1 MSTGK
6 ATGGIRMR
14 TGVRGIAVAAAMV
27 FALTGCGD
35 GDATDAVTGNDSNPG
50 IAEGQEKGEQKVPPV
65 SLDEAGM
72 INALPQSSE
81 FTDGTYGAG
90 DPEIVQ
96 GTDSGKACFDRLEV
110 ECPGVKSFSIK
121 DLALVG
127 SSSDTGATFILVSF
141 NTEEEAA
148 AVLKSAEKQKKEFD
162 GPSGRYTPVKVE
174 SGGADESFA
183 IERND
188 FVGVYMRIGTVLSYV
203 ITDDFGRERAE
214 GAAQLQV
221 GRLKVVAAGGDPD
234 A

>member
-1 MSTGK
+1 
-6 ATGGIRMR
+6 MR

-27 FALTGCGD
+27 FALTACGD
-35 GDATDAVTGNDSNPG
+35 GDGADAVTGNDVIPG
-50 IAEGQEKGEQKVPPV
+50 IAEGQGEGEQKVPPV

-72 INALPQSSE
+72 INALPHSSE

-90 DPEIVQ
+90 DPVLVQ
-96 GTDSGKACFDRLEV
+96 GAESGKACLDRLEV
-110 ECPGVKSFSIK
+110 ECPGVKSFSLK
-121 DLALVG
+121 DLALAG
-127 SSSDTGATFILVSF
+127 SSSDTGATFILASF
-141 NTEEEAA
+141 GTEEEAA
-148 AVLKSAEKQKKEFD
+148 AVLKTLEKHKKEFN

-174 SGGADESFA
+174 SGGADEWFA